1 MKKINLKWDADGA
14 IESYSVY
21 RSETRINSNSLPV
34 PLVTGL
40 KEKTYE
46 DSYEGSSPRLHY
58 VISSNLG
65 NLEKVSSE
73 IIVQLSTTTVPFE
86 ISCEGAV
93 SEIVLSPFNSNDT
106 YQVVINNE
114 VLGNTDAFSNG
125 GLKEILANHDIEMEG
140 LDNQNNVV
148 TNYID
153 NTVTR
158 VRFKNL
164 NSTNKKVK
172 IISNTNNK
180 INQNLTPNNIT
191 FGINGTN
198 TSEVTFCLSG
208 YTQEL
213 RDFDY
218 AVLRYI
224 WTDNGGK
231 DLDTRTSISNPP
243 RNTAVGWNRGEG
255 DLTYLTWGGDN
266 TGSGVESVLLNIKD
280 LKLNYPLQTQFE
292 TTLKAFWYSSK
303 ITGDFK
309 VQFESYKG
317 GTMIKNGYDFINNG
331 GISIQ
336 TLTVDCN
343 SSTVINQNI
352 DGDLVATL
360 TYDSLLNTG
369 ILSAN
374 RG

>member
-46 DSYEGSSPRLHY
+46 DSYEGSSTRLHY
-58 VISSNLG
+58 IISSKLG

-125 GLKEILANHDIEMEG
+125 GLKEILVNHDIEMEG

-148 TNYID
+148 TDYID

-266 TGSGVESVLLNIKD
+266 TGAGVESVLLNIKD

-317 GTMIKNGYDFINNG
+317 GTMVKNGYDFINNG

-369 ILSAN
+369 TLSAN